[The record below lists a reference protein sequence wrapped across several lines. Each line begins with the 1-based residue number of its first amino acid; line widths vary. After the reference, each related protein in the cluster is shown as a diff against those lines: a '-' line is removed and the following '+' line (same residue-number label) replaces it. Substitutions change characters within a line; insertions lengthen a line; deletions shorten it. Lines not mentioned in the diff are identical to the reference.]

1 MGWLTTAYDLTV
13 RTADPI
19 FRGGVWSEAAERQ
32 QQQKT
37 RRFPRPMMS
46 ARWKSSENLNLTTC
60 HHNITTI
67 GCVRMGAATFHS
79 TLATMIIE
87 CCRLWLVESQSLYI
101 HLYTMCTQLQEKHSL
116 CGLEMTD
123 TDFHTGLTVEISG
136 PSSEFD
142 AEATPFCLSSL
153 LVN

>member
-1 MGWLTTAYDLTV
+1 MFQSTRNDLQFPFRDAATPSNTPEVKTMAECRGSLGISHGDPWELAQNGMAYDGLRLDGPNNGPDSV
-13 RTADPI
+13 
-19 FRGGVWSEAAERQ
+19 RGGVWSEAAERQ

-79 TLATMIIE
+79 TLATMIVE
-87 CCRLWLVESQSLYI
+87 CYRL
-101 HLYTMCTQLQEKHSL
+101 
-116 CGLEMTD
+116 
-123 TDFHTGLTVEISG
+123 
-136 PSSEFD
+136 
-142 AEATPFCLSSL
+142 
-153 LVN
+153 